1 MTFIKGGVFE
11 LGYIQCDTTYVFR
24 GNPKVNINNI
34 GGDPSGLGLAL
45 KGKTTQK
52 TTTCCTMNWQWL
64 YKICSMS
71 HYHIELTFN
80 NNSIIHY

>member
-11 LGYIQCDTTYVFR
+11 LGYIQCDTTYVLR
-24 GNPKVNINNI
+24 GNPKVNINNV

-52 TTTCCTMNWQWL
+52 QNMLHYELAVVIQDMFNESL
-64 YKICSMS
+64 S
-71 HYHIELTFN
+71 HRVNFQ
-80 NNSIIHY
+80 